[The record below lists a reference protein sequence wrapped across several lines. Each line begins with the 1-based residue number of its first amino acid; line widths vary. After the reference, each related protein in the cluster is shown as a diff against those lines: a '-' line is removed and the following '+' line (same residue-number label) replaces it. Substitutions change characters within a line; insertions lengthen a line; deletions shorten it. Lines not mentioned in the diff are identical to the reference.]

1 MVEKIGNVTMD
12 LTFYPGEDY
21 YCDGTVEDELL
32 DIVKNH
38 EKTEYGEIIEERNS
52 WPILYHLSPL
62 RANIIDWLPIKSGAK
77 GLEIGAGCGAITGAL
92 AGKCKELVSID
103 LSKKRSMINAYR
115 NKEREN
121 LTIKV
126 GNFKDIEPSLDTDYD
141 YIFLIG
147 VFEYAQSYIGG
158 DSPYTEFLSIIKK
171 HLAADGKIVIAIE
184 NKYGLKYWAGC
195 REDHLGDYF
204 SGIEDYPAGGVV
216 RTFSRNGL
224 EKICKECGINEYSFY
239 YPYPDYKFM
248 TTIYSDERLPKPG
261 ELSTNLRN
269 MDRSRLLLFDEQ
281 NAFDGI
287 IRDGEFPL
295 FSNSYLLLIGKE
307 EKIIYSKFS
316 NDRAPEYAIRTDIVK
331 GTSGEYQVEKHA
343 LSKESEGHLENILHA
358 EKILKQRYEGSGLVI
373 CGCEEKAERYSDL
386 EHREESFEL
395 SGTNTMKYL
404 VFSFLQGETLEEK
417 LDRCLEYQDM
427 DSFYGLLKKYVELVR
442 YQAEYQVTDYD
453 LIFSNLLIDGDTWQ
467 LIDYEWTYDRFTPPD
482 KIAYRALLCYCMGN
496 GRRRGLNP
504 DNMAARLGLEGVSME
519 EQQEEELVFQ
529 MKVTGDRLSLSQMRD
544 AIHHEV
550 LPLRDAVEIYQNKK
564 AEELVQVYWDQG
576 EGFYEELSDHIEPQ
590 REEDLIHVSVSI
602 GENVKRCRIDPAR
615 YACMVT
621 LEEIKCYQGDDMGTF
636 IKNGKSVSPAISKN
650 MENLGTHYPVKRL
663 SHNGIE
669 IGPQVYLF
677 PDEDPNFTLD
687 CRYISGAS
695 WIDIKYHMVRLDQDT
710 VDRFNGKWKWRRK

>member
-21 YCDGTVEDELL
+21 YCDGTVEDDLL
-32 DIVKNH
+32 DIVMNH
-38 EKTEYGEIIEERNS
+38 EKEEYGKIIEERNC
-52 WPILYHLSPL
+52 WPVLYHLSPL
-62 RANIIDWLPIKSGAK
+62 RANIIDWLPIKEGAK
-77 GLEIGAGCGAITGAL
+77 GLEIGAGCGAVTGTL

-121 LTIKV
+121 LIIKV

-158 DSPYTEFLSIIKK
+158 DSPYTEFLNIIKK
-171 HLAADGKIVIAIE
+171 HLAADGKIIIAIE

-204 SGIEDYPAGGVV
+204 SGIEDYPDGGVV

-248 TTIYSDERLPKPG
+248 TTVYSDERLPKPG

-269 MDRSRLLLFDEQ
+269 MDRSRILLFDEQ
-281 NAFDGI
+281 NAYDGI

-295 FSNSYLLLIGKE
+295 FSNSYLLMTGKE
-307 EKIIYSKFS
+307 ERTVYSKFS

-331 GTSGEYQVEKHA
+331 ESSGVCHVEKHA
-343 LSKESEGHLENILHA
+343 LSKEAEEHLGNILHA
-358 EKILKQRYEGSGLVI
+358 GEILKQRYEGSGLVI
-373 CGCEEKAERYSDL
+373 CDCEERMED
-386 EHREESFEL
+386 
-395 SGTNTMKYL
+395 GMKYL
-404 VFSFLQGETLEEK
+404 VFPFLQGETLEER
-417 LDRCLEYQDM
+417 LDRCLEHQDM
-427 DSFYGLLKKYVELVR
+427 DGFYVLLRKYVELVR

-453 LIFSNLLIDGDTWQ
+453 LIFSNLLTDGDTWQ
-467 LIDYEWTYDRFTPPD
+467 LIDYEWTYDQFTPPD
-482 KIAYRALLCYCMGN
+482 KIAYRALLCYCMGS
-496 GRRRGLNP
+496 GRRKELNP

-519 EQQEEELVFQ
+519 EQQEEELAFQ
-529 MKVTGDRLSLSQMRD
+529 MKVTGERLSLSQMRD

-564 AEELVQVYWDQG
+564 AEEMVQIYRNQG
-576 EGFYEELSDHIEPQ
+576 EGFREDLSDFTEPC
-590 REEDLIHVSVSI
+590 REDDLIHVSVPI
-602 GENVKRCRIDPAR
+602 GEDVKQIRLDPAR
-615 YACMVT
+615 YACLVT
-621 LEEIKCYQGDDMGTF
+621 LEDITNYPIK
-636 IKNGKSVSPAISKN
+636 K
-650 MENLGTHYPVKRL
+650 L

-669 IGPQVYLF
+669 IAPQVYLF
-677 PDEDPNFTLD
+677 PDDDPNFTLD
-687 CRYISGAS
+687 CRYTDGAS
-695 WIDIKYHMVRLDQDT
+695 GIDIRYRMVRLDQDT
-710 VDRFNGKWKWRRK
+710 VDRFYGKWKWRRK